1 MENLSGLKDSE
12 LMQKLTVLKEDL
24 EEVQIEKKFVLG
36 QTGLHLSGSKIAQ
49 QMREYEED
57 TLRLQGL
64 IAEIEAEIKWRGLE
78 SK

>member
-12 LMQKLTVLKEDL
+12 LIQQLTVLKEDL
-24 EEVQIEKKFVLG
+24 EDVQTEKKFVLG

-57 TLRLQGL
+57 TLRLQEL
-64 IAEIEAEIKWRGLE
+64 IAEIAAEVNRRGLE